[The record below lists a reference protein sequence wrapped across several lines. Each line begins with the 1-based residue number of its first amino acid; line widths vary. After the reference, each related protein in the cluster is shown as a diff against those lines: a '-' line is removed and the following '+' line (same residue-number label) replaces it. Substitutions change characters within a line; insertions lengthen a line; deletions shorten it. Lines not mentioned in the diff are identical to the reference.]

1 MLRNKNAGREKY
13 DYDLNI
19 FIPEELDE
27 EGQSYWDP
35 SNWHIHVYAVDGNTH
50 YEMDEAF
57 QLSSEDIIELGL
69 NRDPYFKDEVDTW
82 YGYEGFMKDYWS
94 KMTDRIK
101 EYLESFPK
109 YVPLTADA
117 KQ

>member
-1 MLRNKNAGREKY
+1 MESQLRNKNAGRTKY

-27 EGQSYWDP
+27 DDQSYWDP
-35 SNWHIHVYAVDGNTH
+35 SNWHIHVYSVEGNGH
-50 YEMDEAF
+50 REVDEAF
-57 QLSSEDIIELGL
+57 RLNSDDIIKLGL
-69 NRDPYFKDEVDTW
+69 NRDEYFRDEVDVW
-82 YGYEGFMKDYWS
+82 YGYEGFMKDYWD

-109 YVPLTADA
+109 YKA
-117 KQ
+117 